1 MLDRKAFDKKVN
13 TIAKEITNNCK
24 SKIIVNDQI
33 APQVHQLWIQ
43 FNPNAKLLDNDY
55 VFTEE
60 ESQAVNDIKSLHADR
75 KATKKNIAQVLQKM
89 LDLTKTDEP
98 YVRENNTSS
107 SSWWHFVLFI
117 FGAAIIGMGALLLAE
132 WAQKHSRRRRQKKVH
147 LNNIQHQ

>member
-24 SKIIVNDQI
+24 SKIIMNDHI

-43 FNPNAKLLDNDY
+43 FNPNAKLLHNDY

-98 YVRENNTSS
+98 YVRENSTNG
-107 SSWWHFVLFI
+107 SSWYLFVLII
-117 FGAAIIGMGALLLAE
+117 FVLVILFVCGYFF
-132 WAQKHSRRRRQKKVH
+132 WKHRHQV
-147 LNNIQHQ
+147 LFNNN

>member
-1 MLDRKAFDKKVN
+1 MSDRKAFDKKVN

-24 SKIIVNDQI
+24 SKIIVNDHI

-43 FNPNAKLLDNDY
+43 FNPNSKLLHNDY

-75 KATKKNIAQVLQKM
+75 KASKKNIAQVLQKM

-98 YVRENNTSS
+98 YVRENNTNGGIDGTAISFIVIIVALAILFVG
-107 SSWWHFVLFI
+107 WWLS
-117 FGAAIIGMGALLLAE
+117 
-132 WAQKHSRRRRQKKVH
+132 KRR
-147 LNNIQHQ
+147 